1 MRILLSQFRHA
12 DDRLERETIDAGVD
26 LVVQTARDGAW
37 IPIPPE
43 VRKTIDGIIHSPPNT
58 DVDGSPADYPNVR
71 ALVRAGVG
79 FDGVDI
85 KVWGQHGTAVF
96 NVPDYGTSEVAD
108 HAIGLMLALTRGII
122 TYHDAIRADPAKGWT
137 QGIAPI
143 VCRLREAVFG
153 VVGLGRIGLGAATR
167 ARAFG
172 MQIAFHDPYL
182 PSGMEITVGARR
194 CSTLHELMTI
204 SDVISVHAPATE
216 ETHGLIGTEALAHA
230 KPNLVLINTARGSIV
245 DLDALYHALKTRR
258 IGAAGLDVLQRE
270 PAYRSHPLIAAWRSG
285 EDWIAGR
292 LALTPHAAFY
302 SPASLV
308 DMRVKSIH
316 TIVRYLR
323 TGDLANCVNNEFL
336 AKTRLGGSVDGPN

>member
-122 TYHDAIRADPAKGWT
+122 TYHDAIRADPQKAGPKVLLQLSVGY
-137 QGIAPI
+137 GRRSLELSALVALGLERPPGR
-143 VCRLREAVFG
+143 VPSECRS
-153 VVGLGRIGLGAATR
+153 
-167 ARAFG
+167 
-172 MQIAFHDPYL
+172 
-182 PSGMEITVGARR
+182 PSTILTCHPVWRSQSEHVGAQPFTN
-194 CSTLHELMTI
+194 S
-204 SDVISVHAPATE
+204 
-216 ETHGLIGTEALAHA
+216 
-230 KPNLVLINTARGSIV
+230 
-245 DLDALYHALKTRR
+245 
-258 IGAAGLDVLQRE
+258 
-270 PAYRSHPLIAAWRSG
+270 
-285 EDWIAGR
+285 
-292 LALTPHAAFY
+292 
-302 SPASLV
+302 
-308 DMRVKSIH
+308 
-316 TIVRYLR
+316 
-323 TGDLANCVNNEFL
+323 
-336 AKTRLGGSVDGPN
+336 